1 MLSDWESSLTELSS
15 DEDTYAPAP
24 KKAKTKTKAK
34 AKAKAKEEYK
44 VSGALSLMTSFVA
57 DVRQV
62 TNLLQPY
69 RTTTYTA
76 QSLYGTSFPAK
87 LGRDRSRENID
98 QIVDNTVQLDPEYQ
112 RGM

>member
-34 AKAKAKEEYK
+34 AKEEYK
-44 VSGALSLMTSFVA
+44 VSGALSSMPSFVA
-57 DVRQV
+57 DVHQV

-76 QSLYGTSFPAK
+76 QSLYGTSFPAR
-87 LGRDRSRENID
+87 LGRDPS
-98 QIVDNTVQLDPEYQ
+98 
-112 RGM
+112 

>member
-15 DEDTYAPAP
+15 DEDTYVPAP
-24 KKAKTKTKAK
+24 KKAKAKTR

-44 VSGALSLMTSFVA
+44 VSGALSSMTPFVA

-87 LGRDRSRENID
+87 LGRDRS
-98 QIVDNTVQLDPEYQ
+98 
-112 RGM
+112 